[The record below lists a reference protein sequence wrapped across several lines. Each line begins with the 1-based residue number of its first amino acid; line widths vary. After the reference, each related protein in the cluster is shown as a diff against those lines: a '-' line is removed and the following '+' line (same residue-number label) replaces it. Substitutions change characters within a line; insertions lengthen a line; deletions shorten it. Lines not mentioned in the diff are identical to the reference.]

1 MDSLQ
6 RLRGYTYTCRL
17 RDGTLHL
24 VTPVWGHAPLYSGFF
39 FENDGGTHAP
49 RDERP
54 IAAQQ
59 QVAPKSMKGS
69 DQVSP
74 PRID

>member
-24 VTPVWGHAPLYSGFF
+24 VTPVWGRAPLYSGFF
-39 FENDGGTHAP
+39 FGKRYGDVIIISIEVLQREGA
-49 RDERP
+49 RE
-54 IAAQQ
+54 
-59 QVAPKSMKGS
+59 QVE
-69 DQVSP
+69 D
-74 PRID
+74 

>member
-24 VTPVWGHAPLYSGFF
+24 VTPVWGRAPLYSGNFF
-39 FENDGGTHAP
+39 GKRYGDVILTSIGDLRWEGT
-49 RDERP
+49 RD
-54 IAAQQ
+54 Q
-59 QVAPKSMKGS
+59 S
-69 DQVSP
+69 DWLAIVNLTDLP
-74 PRID
+74 